1 MAGGPVRFALPPL
14 KDDGKEETHEEV
26 PRTEWK
32 RFRQML
38 SRLFKKERVQEQERG
53 FSVQRRN
60 PEQYRKALQAA
71 KEAMHDQRSVQTGG
85 PIPNS
90 FRRLQPELETEA
102 EPTPSVSTPN
112 EKIHI
117 SLRCKVSTAP
127 AVWAWAWFSISPST
141 TYDECLAAA
150 GKALR
155 RHHLRLQFPAQPVA
169 HGMIVDWHTGFDMAP
184 ALPREILG
192 NNFQESLLIYSRYV
206 QRVMRERWDV
216 VFEPVTMELILCG
229 LGLPT
234 TMEKQEHDLEDQRQ
248 VRDELTHGLERH
260 NGIPMPPHMS
270 QPGQDGYRTPTVHDY
285 ERVEAESGEK
295 THRRGTPSPS
305 AGLSRRQSGA
315 NPASR
320 SMIDLGL
327 ERLQWNERLKHYTWT
342 FFTMTM
348 ATGGIANVLYTVPFR
363 FPGLYAIGVIF
374 FLFNLLLFVI
384 NVTMISLRF
393 YTFPGMFRTSYMH
406 PTERLFL
413 PASVVSFGTVLIN
426 ISQYGLTR
434 AGPWLSRAVLVFFWI
449 DAGLAVLTSSGVYLL
464 MWSTK
469 SFTVEQM
476 TPVWIFPIYPLLI
489 IGPHAA
495 ILCATLDPT
504 DALDIMIGG
513 FTLQGIGFLVA
524 FMIYSSFIYRL
535 MTQKLPQASARP
547 GMFVSVG
554 PSGFTVA
561 AILGMADSL
570 SRNVTADVNADFMGD
585 GPLAAMIAKVIANWV
600 CLWIWGLAMW
610 FFFVSVGAHWSCA
623 RQDGGFAFGMNWF
636 SFIFPNTALITAT
649 FAVGKAFR
657 SRGLQIVGCVMTV
670 VLVMAWF
677 VVFGLMIRAIAQK
690 QVLWPQKGEDKDEG
704 GFKAP
709 QTLERRDTLKKMA
722 SNVISPIRS
731 HRQ

>member
-234 TMEKQEHDLEDQRQ
+234 SQCSGRYCW
-248 VRDELTHGLERH
+248 VSGGL
-260 NGIPMPPHMS
+260 
-270 QPGQDGYRTPTVHDY
+270 
-285 ERVEAESGEK
+285 
-295 THRRGTPSPS
+295 
-305 AGLSRRQSGA
+305 
-315 NPASR
+315 
-320 SMIDLGL
+320 
-327 ERLQWNERLKHYTWT
+327 
-342 FFTMTM
+342 
-348 ATGGIANVLYTVPFR
+348 
-363 FPGLYAIGVIF
+363 
-374 FLFNLLLFVI
+374 
-384 NVTMISLRF
+384 
-393 YTFPGMFRTSYMH
+393 
-406 PTERLFL
+406 
-413 PASVVSFGTVLIN
+413 
-426 ISQYGLTR
+426 
-434 AGPWLSRAVLVFFWI
+434 
-449 DAGLAVLTSSGVYLL
+449 
-464 MWSTK
+464 
-469 SFTVEQM
+469 
-476 TPVWIFPIYPLLI
+476 
-489 IGPHAA
+489 
-495 ILCATLDPT
+495 
-504 DALDIMIGG
+504 
-513 FTLQGIGFLVA
+513 
-524 FMIYSSFIYRL
+524 
-535 MTQKLPQASARP
+535 
-547 GMFVSVG
+547 
-554 PSGFTVA
+554 
-561 AILGMADSL
+561 
-570 SRNVTADVNADFMGD
+570 
-585 GPLAAMIAKVIANWV
+585 
-600 CLWIWGLAMW
+600 
-610 FFFVSVGAHWSCA
+610 
-623 RQDGGFAFGMNWF
+623 
-636 SFIFPNTALITAT
+636 
-649 FAVGKAFR
+649 
-657 SRGLQIVGCVMTV
+657 
-670 VLVMAWF
+670 
-677 VVFGLMIRAIAQK
+677 
-690 QVLWPQKGEDKDEG
+690 
-704 GFKAP
+704 
-709 QTLERRDTLKKMA
+709 
-722 SNVISPIRS
+722 
-731 HRQ
+731 